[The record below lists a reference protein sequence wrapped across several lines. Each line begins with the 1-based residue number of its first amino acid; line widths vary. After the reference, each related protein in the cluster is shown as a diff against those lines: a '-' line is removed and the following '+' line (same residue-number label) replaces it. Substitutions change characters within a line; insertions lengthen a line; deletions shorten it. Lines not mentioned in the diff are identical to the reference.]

1 MTENEIKALKET
13 FNGASKAMLE
23 YFEVL
28 GKVAKDCDGILETI
42 LSNVDGNRVEIE
54 EENAISV
61 SYDGG
66 NHPEYAS
73 DCFPSV
79 KAVYLKNGEIYLD
92 IDGCDAYP
100 ISKITTNELLQITE
114 IVIAQSF
121 NNF

>member
-13 FNGASKAMLE
+13 FNGASEAMLQ

-28 GKVAKDCDGILETI
+28 GKVAKDCGGILETI

-66 NHPEYAS
+66 
-73 DCFPSV
+73 DCFSSV
-79 KAVYLKNGEIYLD
+79 KAVYIENGEIYLNVD
-92 IDGCDAYP
+92 DCDAYP
-100 ISKITTNELLQITE
+100 ISSISTSELFQITE
-114 IVIAQSF
+114 IVIAQTI
-121 NNF
+121 

>member
-13 FNGASKAMLE
+13 FNGASEAMLQ

-28 GKVAKDCDGILETI
+28 GKVAKDCGGILETI

-66 NHPEYAS
+66 NHPDYAS
-73 DCFPSV
+73 NCFSSV
-79 KAVYLKNGEIYLD
+79 NSVYLKNGEIYLD
-92 IDGCDAYP
+92 IDDCDAYP
-100 ISKITTNELLQITE
+100 ISSISTSELFQITE
-114 IVIAQSF
+114 IVIAQTI
-121 NNF
+121 